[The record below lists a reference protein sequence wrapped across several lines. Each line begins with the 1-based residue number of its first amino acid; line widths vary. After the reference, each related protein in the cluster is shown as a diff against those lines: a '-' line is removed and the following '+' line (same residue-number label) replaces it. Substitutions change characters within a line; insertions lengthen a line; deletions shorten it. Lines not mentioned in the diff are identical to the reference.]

1 MAQKQVSICGE
12 YENFLYGPPEKNHYH
27 YVTVLEDEVNKCYIW
42 RTQCNEWTLTQTG
55 NNRFAVGKQCPYFEK
70 GYVSME
76 FKMDHKGNVIG
87 AFGMHASGRKQ
98 CIQCALQYIGPWREY
113 FTKVERHSD
122 IKYNLKGVERVKC
135 GDNDTNF
142 DEKEGNE
149 TDGNMND
156 FPVNKSLTS
165 LEWKG
170 GKCAKNKCVGRVSI
184 DENFVTFPVLLSVLR
199 ICVYL

>member
-1 MAQKQVSICGE
+1 M
-12 YENFLYGPPEKNHYH
+12 
-27 YVTVLEDEVNKCYIW
+27 
-42 RTQCNEWTLTQTG
+42 
-55 NNRFAVGKQCPYFEK
+55 K
-70 GYVSME
+70 G
-76 FKMDHKGNVIG
+76 
-87 AFGMHASGRKQ
+87 
-98 CIQCALQYIGPWREY
+98 
-113 FTKVERHSD
+113 
-122 IKYNLKGVERVKC
+122 

-184 DENFVTFPVLLSVLR
+184 DENFVTFPLLLSVLR
-199 ICVYL
+199 ICVYGISVMF